1 MEEVSKYPKTQTTM
15 ISQTEITMA
24 DHEAANSFKPWV
36 LLKEHDFQ
44 PGFGRI
50 KGRMLFNVVAGDYTA
65 GSTVTIQ
72 SMLDLGLRVEV
83 VR

>member
-1 MEEVSKYPKTQTTM
+1 METPNTKQQM
-15 ISQTEITMA
+15 ITQTEITMA

-36 LLKEHDFQ
+36 LLKERGFQ

-50 KGRMLFNVVAGDYTA
+50 PGRMLFNVVAGDYTA

>member
-1 MEEVSKYPKTQTTM
+1 M
-15 ISQTEITMA
+15 ISQSEITMA
-24 DHEAANSFKPWV
+24 DHEAANAGKPFV
-36 LLKEHDFQ
+36 LLRELGFQ
-44 PGFGRI
+44 IGFGRI
-50 KGRMLFNVVAGDYTA
+50 PGRMMFNVVAGDYQA

>member
-1 MEEVSKYPKTQTTM
+1 MITQNDNAL
-15 ISQTEITMA
+15 IE
-24 DHEAANSFKPWV
+24 HESESIQKPWV
-36 LLKEHDFQ
+36 LLRELGYFE
-44 PGFGRI
+44 GFGHI
-50 KGRMLFNVVAGDYTA
+50 PGRMMFNVVAGDYTR

>member
-1 MEEVSKYPKTQTTM
+1 MITQQD
-15 ISQTEITMA
+15 IDDA
-24 DHEAANSFKPWV
+24 NYEAANYEAANAHKNWV
-36 LLKEHDFQ
+36 LLKERGFQ

-50 KGRMLFNVVAGDYTA
+50 QGRMLFNVVAGDYTA